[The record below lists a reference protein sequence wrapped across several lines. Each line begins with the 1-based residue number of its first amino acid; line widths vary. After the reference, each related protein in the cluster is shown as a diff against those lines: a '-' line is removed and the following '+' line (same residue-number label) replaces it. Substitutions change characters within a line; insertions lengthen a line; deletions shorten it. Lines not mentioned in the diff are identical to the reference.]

1 MPVVLAGYILVSNPK
16 YLMGMWNDSS
26 GQSMLVGALT
36 LQVFGCVA
44 LWRML
49 RSL

>member
-1 MPVVLAGYILVSNPK
+1 MT
-16 YLMGMWNDSS
+16 MWDDSS
-26 GQSMLVGALT
+26 GQSMLLGALA
-36 LQVFGCVA
+36 LQVFGCLA